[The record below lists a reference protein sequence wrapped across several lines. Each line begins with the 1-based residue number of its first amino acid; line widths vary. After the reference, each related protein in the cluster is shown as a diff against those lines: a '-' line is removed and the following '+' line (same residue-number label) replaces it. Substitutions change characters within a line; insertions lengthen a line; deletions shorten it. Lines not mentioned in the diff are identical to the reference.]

1 MAQLLVLGA
10 CLALPVSGAITK
22 FRLIDGEHSACQEG
36 ESKVK
41 GDGSGVNGDFNQDAG
56 SIWIWGCITDGSISD
71 NPITDLAVYAAD
83 SGQSSCPDSW
93 QMVPHTW
100 DSGDINDHS
109 GGKFVYI
116 CEKRESTKAPLTD
129 FKVSDDT
136 CPAGMFRITTLGSSN
151 GDLNQDAGGPFR
163 YGCVQRAC
171 VVTSM
176 TGHWEALQVI
186 SLQGSVKVTV
196 GTSSTYSETATKE
209 WSESAKMSLE
219 EGLKVEGVG
228 SETTTFSQE
237 VTAAM
242 SDSYSTEFSRTTQVE
257 RTYTFAEDDVTKQLW
272 QFVMSPSDSCGH
284 AASTDINE
292 IALTKG
298 RYEPPCCAPGWA
310 TDAPTYRTCKT
321 QASMINITGC
331 QVAQVAG
338 FFP

>member
-116 CEKRESTKAPLTD
+116 C
-129 FKVSDDT
+129 
-136 CPAGMFRITTLGSSN
+136 
-151 GDLNQDAGGPFR
+151 
-163 YGCVQRAC
+163 
-171 VVTSM
+171 
-176 TGHWEALQVI
+176 
-186 SLQGSVKVTV
+186 
-196 GTSSTYSETATKE
+196 
-209 WSESAKMSLE
+209 
-219 EGLKVEGVG
+219 
-228 SETTTFSQE
+228 
-237 VTAAM
+237 
-242 SDSYSTEFSRTTQVE
+242 
-257 RTYTFAEDDVTKQLW
+257 
-272 QFVMSPSDSCGH
+272 
-284 AASTDINE
+284 
-292 IALTKG
+292 
-298 RYEPPCCAPGWA
+298 
-310 TDAPTYRTCKT
+310 
-321 QASMINITGC
+321 
-331 QVAQVAG
+331 
-338 FFP
+338 